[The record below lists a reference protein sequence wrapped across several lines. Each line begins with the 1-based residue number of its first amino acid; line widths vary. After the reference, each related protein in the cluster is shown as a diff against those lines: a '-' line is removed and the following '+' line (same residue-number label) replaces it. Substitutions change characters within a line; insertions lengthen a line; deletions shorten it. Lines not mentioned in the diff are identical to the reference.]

1 MLISRIP
8 NPANNGAS
16 IHFLYLCILV
26 LFVSAYLVVVTQAPY
41 FGVKM
46 AGILAK
52 DV

>member
-1 MLISRIP
+1 MSLHSDSV
-8 NPANNGAS
+8 N
-16 IHFLYLCILV
+16 LV
-26 LFVSAYLVVVTQAPY
+26 IVTRAHY